1 MDMKRLAIG
10 TVVGAVTSYVT
21 GYLIFDV
28 ATIGTYYAANF
39 AIAGAVR
46 EVPVQWAIVVSNLA
60 MAAFITYCISTR
72 VNTQTVGGGL
82 ATGLAIGFAVWLIA
96 DFSVYG
102 YTNLL
107 NLQLAIS
114 DPFLSSIP
122 AGAAGAAIAA
132 VLARVPKVSG
142 MRAA

>member
-10 TVVGAVTSYVT
+10 TIVGGITSYIA

-39 AIAGAVR
+39 GIAGAVR

-60 MAAFITYCISTR
+60 MAAVITYCTATR
-72 VNTQTVGGGL
+72 ANAQSIGGGL
-82 ATGLAIGFAVWLIA
+82 LSGLTIGFAVWFIA

-122 AGAAGAAIAA
+122 AGAAGAVIAA
-132 VLARVPKVSG
+132 VLARIPKSA
-142 MRAA
+142 MA